1 MWFMNDAEKLTKDAV
16 GNGGVLALLYFDIHA
31 ATKEA
36 VQELGTGF
44 INSIIQRPG
53 VVFAYGEI
61 EEPFNAG
68 DKKNWTSSIE
78 LKVLTKSFFVLANIC
93 MDHCPYNV
101 EITQPNE
108 IKLPLAQAH
117 ELLWT
122 MSTITAEYKRYILT
136 KLAKPEELASI
147 QETMMYRAQKGR
159 EIMGK
164 KAKPPAGGEEKG
176 KGGKEEKGK

>member
-1 MWFMNDAEKLTKDAV
+1 MNEAEKLTKDTV
-16 GNGGVLALLYFDIHA
+16 SNGGVLALLYFDIHA
-31 ATKEA
+31 ANKEA

-44 INSIIQRPG
+44 INSVIQRPD

-61 EEPFNAG
+61 EEPFDAG
-68 DKKNWTSSIE
+68 EKKNWTSSIE
-78 LKVLTKSFFVLANIC
+78 LKVLTKSFFGLANIC

-101 EITQPNE
+101 EILQPNE

-122 MSTITAEYKRYILT
+122 MSTITAEYKRYILM

-147 QETMMYRAQKGR
+147 QETMRYRAEKGR

-164 KAKPPAGGEEKG
+164 KAKASSGGGEKEPGKGTQEKG
-176 KGGKEEKGK
+176 K